1 MQHEVDG
8 RTAVYGLIG
17 NPVGHSFSPLIHN
30 TIGEGLGQNLIYTT
44 FLVAEKE
51 RIGDAVRGAYAL
63 GIQGLNVTVPYKGD
77 VIPFVADVD
86 PVAKAIG
93 AVNTLVRVE
102 GGFKGYNTDYMGLR
116 RALEEMG
123 IELSSMQVIL
133 IGAGGAA
140 RAAGFMC
147 GDAGVHR
154 LCILNRTM
162 EKAEALA
169 CDLRKMFPDMVTD
182 ADTLTNAVNK
192 TRELKAEDYASGI
205 LAIQCTNVGLAPAVE
220 NVPIE
225 DTEFY
230 QEIDAAYD
238 CIYNPEETKFLQLV
252 HAAGKPGRNG
262 MDMLLW
268 QGILAFH
275 LWTGLAPDGELTEL
289 VRNKLTAFIHAGE

>member
-44 FLVAEKE
+44 FPVAEKE

-192 TRELKAEDYASGI
+192 TKELKAEDYVSGI

-225 DTEFY
+225 DPEFY
-230 QEIDAAYD
+230 QGIDAAYD

-275 LWTGLAPDGELTEL
+275 LWTGAAPDGELTEL